1 MRVNEIDPEPDGAG
15 LRIGVAVSTYNAVF
29 TDGLLAGALAA
40 LEGSGVDEVTVLRVP
55 GALELPVAAL
65 ALARSGCHGVVAV
78 GTVIKGDTDHYD
90 VVVNESAAGLTAAS
104 LDTGIPVTN
113 AVLAVHE
120 AAHAR
125 ERSLPGAGNK
135 GFEAATAAVSMAA
148 ALRGLGAASHP

>member
-1 MRVNEIDPEPDGAG
+1 M
-15 LRIGVAVSTYNAVF
+15 
-29 TDGLLAGALAA
+29 
-40 LEGSGVDEVTVLRVP
+40 
-55 GALELPVAAL
+55 AAL

-104 LDTGIPVTN
+104 LNTGIPVTN

-148 ALRGLGAASHP
+148 AFAGLGPLRTHDRPARILVSTNQRSGGSCLPPGHHR